1 MKILAFIL
9 IFISLVKIV
18 AIFFGGFS
26 HCEDLS
32 GNISSENLTI
42 IIKGVMLTDSL
53 IGLLFSTFIF
63 AL

>member
-18 AIFFGGFS
+18 AIFFGGIS
-26 HCEDLS
+26 HCEDIS

-42 IIKGVMLTDSL
+42 IVKGIILTDSL
-53 IGLLFSTFIF
+53 IGLLFSVFIL